1 MKSSKSG
8 ALVKAAR
15 MRAGLTQAQLAELA
29 DTSQSAIAAYEA
41 GEREPTI
48 PVLQRMVSAT
58 GHRLLIEID
67 SNRSLYRLTDLA
79 LDIKKVPKR
88 DITKRMRLVFEF
100 LRGAEED
107 GHSLQLLITAE
118 PQSIGDTRF
127 DVLLAAVGEY
137 LAVKHDIP
145 PPRWVQSK
153 TRFLDGAWWI
163 SAIPSARAR
172 ALVHTPAS
180 FRRRGVMIDR
190 RDLESK

>member
-1 MKSSKSG
+1 MKLGESG
-8 ALVKAAR
+8 ALVQAAR
-15 MRAGLTQAQLAELA
+15 QRAGLTQTQLAELA

-48 PVLQRMVSAT
+48 PVLQRIVYAT

-67 SNRSLYRLTDLA
+67 SDRSLYRLSDLA
-79 LDIKKVPKR
+79 LDIKKVAKR
-88 DITKRMRLVFEF
+88 DVTKRMRLVFEF
-100 LRGAEED
+100 LRSAEED
-107 GHSLQLLITAE
+107 GASLRLLIAAE
-118 PQSIGDTRF
+118 PQLTGDIRF
-127 DVLLAAVGEY
+127 DALVAAIGEY
-137 LAVKHDIP
+137 LAAKHGIS

-163 SAIPSARAR
+163 SELPSARAR

-180 FRRRGVMIDR
+180 FRRRGVMLDR

>member
-1 MKSSKSG
+1 MESSKSG

-67 SNRSLYRLTDLA
+67 SNRSLYRLSDLA

-118 PQSIGDTRF
+118 PKLTGDTRF
-127 DVLLAAVGEY
+127 DVLLAAVSEY

-163 SAIPSARAR
+163 SAMPSARVR

>member
-1 MKSSKSG
+1 MESSKSG

-67 SNRSLYRLTDLA
+67 SNRSLYRLSDLA
-79 LDIKKVPKR
+79 LDIKKMPKR

-118 PQSIGDTRF
+118 PQLTGDTRF

-163 SAIPSARAR
+163 SAMPSARVR